1 MNLDELKSKLSE
13 FVRQNSITNFEA
25 EDIIELVAEGESIDW
40 IFNQLK
46 SNTPIDA
53 GAITPL
59 LAEIKN
65 LVAPEKEAAGEKEPP
80 AEAAVKPEAA
90 AEPEKIDLS
99 QLDLNQISGQLP
111 PGVNLPPNISTKQIK
126 DLLESP
132 QGKIMAD
139 FIVFCQEKGIDLDSG
154 NPNDPR
160 MARLQKEWMSEPR
173 DAFDGKTPA
182 EMLSAAQGKIETFRR
197 EDPRVGRNDPC
208 PCGSGK
214 KYKKCC
220 GRA

>member
-13 FVRQNSITNFEA
+13 FVQQNSITNFEA
-25 EDIIELVAEGESIDW
+25 EDIVELVAEGENIDW
-40 IFNQLK
+40 IVNQLK
-46 SNTPIDA
+46 SSTPIDA
-53 GAITPL
+53 AAIMPL
-59 LAEIKN
+59 LTEIKN
-65 LVAPEKEAAGEKEPP
+65 LVAPEKEPVEEKEQP
-80 AEAAVKPEAA
+80 AEAPVEPEAA
-90 AEPEKIDLS
+90 ESEKINLS
-99 QLDLNQISGQLP
+99 QLDLSQISGQLP
-111 PGVNLPPNISTKQIK
+111 PGVKLPSNISTQQIK
-126 DLLESP
+126 NLLESP

-139 FIVFCQEKGIDLDSG
+139 FIVFCQEKGIDLDTG

-160 MARLQKEWMSEPR
+160 IARLQKEWMSERR
-173 DAFDGKTPA
+173 DAFDGKTPS
-182 EMLSAAQGKIETFRR
+182 EMLSAAQGKIETFRH